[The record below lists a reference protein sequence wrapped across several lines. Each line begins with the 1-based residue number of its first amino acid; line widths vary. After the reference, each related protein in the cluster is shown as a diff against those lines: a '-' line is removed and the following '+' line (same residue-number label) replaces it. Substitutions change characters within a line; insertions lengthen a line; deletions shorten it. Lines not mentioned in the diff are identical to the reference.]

1 MLRQERARGA
11 CFVSLSMCS
20 RVKYLRKPSPLLQLP
35 HELLSGRLRA
45 TIYIP
50 GVSLRIISSF
60 QFPTPSNVFGRD
72 GKVEILQDR
81 HGTFAKTGQSVRKR
95 RGTTCKLRGATLL
108 QDFCAARTDFAG
120 NSQLLKLLLS
130 VLCRLLQGEED

>member
-1 MLRQERARGA
+1 MLRQERRM
-11 CFVSLSMCS
+11 FRVSLSS
-20 RVKYLRKPSPLLQLP
+20 VQPREIFTKTFSSLQLP

-81 HGTFAKTGQSVRKR
+81 HGTFATTGRSVRNR
-95 RGTTCKLRGATLL
+95 RGTACKLR
-108 QDFCAARTDFAG
+108 DCCAARTDFAG
-120 NSQLLKLLLS
+120 NLQLLKLLLS
-130 VLCRLLQGEED
+130 VLCRLLQGEEDSACS

>member
-1 MLRQERARGA
+1 MLRQERRM
-11 CFVSLSMCS
+11 FRVSLSMCS

-50 GVSLRIISSF
+50 GVPLRIISSF

-81 HGTFAKTGQSVRKR
+81 HGTFAKTGQSVRNR
-95 RGTTCKLRGATLL
+95 RGPTCKLR
-108 QDFCAARTDFAG
+108 DCCAARTDFAG
-120 NSQLLKLLLS
+120 NLQLLFLLS
-130 VLCRLLQGEED
+130 VLCRLLQGEEDSACS

>member
-1 MLRQERARGA
+1 MLRQERRM
-11 CFVSLSMCS
+11 FRVSLSS
-20 RVKYLRKPSPLLQLP
+20 VQPREIFTKTFSSPQLP

-81 HGTFAKTGQSVRKR
+81 HGTFAKTGQSVRNR
-95 RGTTCKLRGATLL
+95 RGPTCKLR
-108 QDFCAARTDFAG
+108 DCCAARTDFAG
-120 NSQLLKLLLS
+120 NLQLLKLLS
-130 VLCRLLQGEED
+130 VLCRLLQGEEDSACS